1 VKKSLYYVATVLVL
15 VFLYEEVVA
24 KLVNL
29 DPILPRPVK
38 IILAI
43 IAILF
48 FGFHYYKKQKP

>member
-1 VKKSLYYVATVLVL
+1 MKKSLYYVAVAI
-15 VFLYEEVVA
+15 VVA
-24 KLVNL
+24 FILEKTLELADL

-48 FGFHYYKKQKP
+48 FGFHYYKKNKP

>member
-1 VKKSLYYVATVLVL
+1 MKKSLYYVAVAI
-15 VFLYEEVVA
+15 VVA
-24 KLVNL
+24 FILEKTLVELAGL

-48 FGFHYYKKQKP
+48 FGFHYYKKHKP

>member
-1 VKKSLYYVATVLVL
+1 MKKSLYYVAIALVL
-15 VFLYEEVVA
+15 VFLYEVVA
-24 KLVNL
+24 KLANL

>member
-1 VKKSLYYVATVLVL
+1 MKKSLYYVAIALVL

-24 KLVNL
+24 KLANL